1 MKLPQ
6 DLPAESVAR
15 HFEDRHLDRV
25 RPSNVVDHPPRSQAP
40 APNRRVPPAQHRPSL
55 QASRQHAQRNTVGP
69 SRPLRPA
76 LAADSRQGQQRP
88 PPKKAP
94 LPGRGE
100 PGGVDDPH
108 RRTLC
113 GSRTK
118 WYIRYLQQGM
128 SQEDALAK
136 AKEPRP
142 TTSGDRTPAK
152 RSSSAL
158 TPPTDTPK
166 RVRAAEPT
174 AQRPGAANPVRAE
187 HRAPKEGRQ
196 EARDERPCTS
206 KAAAAAAAEPTARE
220 STSSAPT
227 EPRTSYAAVASKVKV
242 AVLPVDYPQVILSHG
257 ELSALEEAILDQV
270 ILTGWDT
277 AVSFVGIHFRVG
289 HLVIDCTDQNSAD
302 WLLTV
307 APKLHSWK
315 GVPLDC
321 RMGDD
326 IPSPHTITLYLP
338 RSADRESGDLLVM
351 LSNQNKMETDAW
363 RVISRKEEGGGA
375 LLVLGIDEMAKNNI
389 VARGHQLFFRFGKIP
404 VSGLKRV
411 AERDG
416 MRAAPAPPEATAL
429 ASEDPPPTG
438 TNMETSPAASGSS
451 VCPAGPSDPLEDLAE
466 DEDLADLT
474 LDPAAVEEIDEQ
486 MAMSSQELSEELEG
500 ADVTLTP
507 CDDEGNSRPP
517 SSCDMEPLL

>member
-1 MKLPQ
+1 
-6 DLPAESVAR
+6 
-15 HFEDRHLDRV
+15 
-25 RPSNVVDHPPRSQAP
+25 
-40 APNRRVPPAQHRPSL
+40 
-55 QASRQHAQRNTVGP
+55 
-69 SRPLRPA
+69 
-76 LAADSRQGQQRP
+76 
-88 PPKKAP
+88 
-94 LPGRGE
+94 
-100 PGGVDDPH
+100 
-108 RRTLC
+108 
-113 GSRTK
+113 
-118 WYIRYLQQGM
+118 M

-206 KAAAAAAAEPTARE
+206 KAAAAAEPTARE

-242 AVLPVDYPQVILSHG
+242 AVLPVDYPQVILS
-257 ELSALEEAILDQV
+257 
-270 ILTGWDT
+270 
-277 AVSFVGIHFRVG
+277 
-289 HLVIDCTDQNSAD
+289 
-302 WLLTV
+302 
-307 APKLHSWK
+307 
-315 GVPLDC
+315 
-321 RMGDD
+321 
-326 IPSPHTITLYLP
+326 
-338 RSADRESGDLLVM
+338 
-351 LSNQNKMETDAW
+351 
-363 RVISRKEEGGGA
+363 
-375 LLVLGIDEMAKNNI
+375 
-389 VARGHQLFFRFGKIP
+389 
-404 VSGLKRV
+404 GLKRV
-411 AERDG
+411 AESDG

-438 TNMETSPAASGSS
+438 VNLETSPAVSGSS
-451 VCPAGPSDPLEDLAE
+451 VCPAGPSDSLEDLAE

-486 MAMSSQELSEELEG
+486 MAMSSQELHEELEG

>member
-1 MKLPQ
+1 MSSIERALPELDCS
-6 DLPAESVAR
+6 DLDNEWLKWKTTFLLYLMASGKDMDSEPKKIATFLWLAGAKNMEMYNTLFPNDGSSSGIVGVVARATATSPPAESPSIPDSEASTSAAAMQALTSAR
-15 HFEDRHLDRV
+15 TLE
-25 RPSNVVDHPPRSQAP
+25 VVIAAFDDYCVPYKNLTMASFKFHNIVQAIMGE
-40 APNRRVPPAQHRPSL
+40 NEEEHDEKL
-55 QASRQHAQRNTVGP
+55 QLVLARAKENGASRQHAQRNTVGP

-196 EARDERPCTS
+196 EARDERPSTS
-206 KAAAAAAAEPTARE
+206 KAAAAAEPTARE

-270 ILTGWDT
+270 ILTG
-277 AVSFVGIHFRVG
+277 
-289 HLVIDCTDQNSAD
+289 
-302 WLLTV
+302 
-307 APKLHSWK
+307 
-315 GVPLDC
+315 
-321 RMGDD
+321 
-326 IPSPHTITLYLP
+326 
-338 RSADRESGDLLVM
+338 
-351 LSNQNKMETDAW
+351 
-363 RVISRKEEGGGA
+363 
-375 LLVLGIDEMAKNNI
+375 
-389 VARGHQLFFRFGKIP
+389 
-404 VSGLKRV
+404 GLKRV

-438 TNMETSPAASGSS
+438 VNLETSPAVSGSS
-451 VCPAGPSDPLEDLAE
+451 VCPAGPSDSLEDLAE

-486 MAMSSQELSEELEG
+486 MAMSSQELHEELEG

>member
-1 MKLPQ
+1 MIIKSLGYGRQNAIKGAVVNVPI
-6 DLPAESVAR
+6 PVANVER
-15 HFEDRHLDRV
+15 HFQGRLMKV

-88 PPKKAP
+88 PPKKAH

-166 RVRAAEPT
+166 GSRAEPT
-174 AQRPGAANPVRAE
+174 AQRPGAANPVTAE

-196 EARDERPCTS
+196 EARDEP
-206 KAAAAAAAEPTARE
+206 AEPTARE

-227 EPRTSYAAVASKVKV
+227 EPRTSYAAVASKVNM
-242 AVLPVDYPQVILSHG
+242 AVLPVDIPRQ
-257 ELSALEEAILDQV
+257 LSA
-270 ILTGWDT
+270 TG
-277 AVSFVGIHFRVG
+277 AV
-289 HLVIDCTDQNSAD
+289 
-302 WLLTV
+302 
-307 APKLHSWK
+307 
-315 GVPLDC
+315 
-321 RMGDD
+321 
-326 IPSPHTITLYLP
+326 
-338 RSADRESGDLLVM
+338 
-351 LSNQNKMETDAW
+351 
-363 RVISRKEEGGGA
+363 
-375 LLVLGIDEMAKNNI
+375 
-389 VARGHQLFFRFGKIP
+389 
-404 VSGLKRV
+404 
-411 AERDG
+411 
-416 MRAAPAPPEATAL
+416 RA
-429 ASEDPPPTG
+429 
-438 TNMETSPAASGSS
+438 
-451 VCPAGPSDPLEDLAE
+451 
-466 DEDLADLT
+466 
-474 LDPAAVEEIDEQ
+474 
-486 MAMSSQELSEELEG
+486 
-500 ADVTLTP
+500 
-507 CDDEGNSRPP
+507 
-517 SSCDMEPLL
+517 

>member
-1 MKLPQ
+1 MSDSNGQEQNGREANGQPPTKVRKINFTTNHDEPENSSGAQITELRREIDGLKKVVEELTEGMKTVVDVNKEVKAEIGFLAEMMGTQNAYLRQILQRGAQVTEAQGSTFPILTTEELMALNLKISPENRQ
-6 DLPAESVAR
+6 IYITKMKELLLQATLSKSLKKILGEDIILDHNIEGVSKKKALNAYASFFPALLEAISLVDASQPAEKALSKAIQ
-15 HFEDRHLDRV
+15 V
-25 RPSNVVDHPPRSQAP
+25 RPSN
-40 APNRRVPPAQHRPSL
+40 
-55 QASRQHAQRNTVGP
+55 
-69 SRPLRPA
+69 
-76 LAADSRQGQQRP
+76 
-88 PPKKAP
+88 
-94 LPGRGE
+94 
-100 PGGVDDPH
+100 
-108 RRTLC
+108 
-113 GSRTK
+113 
-118 WYIRYLQQGM
+118 
-128 SQEDALAK
+128 
-136 AKEPRP
+136 
-142 TTSGDRTPAK
+142 
-152 RSSSAL
+152 
-158 TPPTDTPK
+158 
-166 RVRAAEPT
+166 
-174 AQRPGAANPVRAE
+174 
-187 HRAPKEGRQ
+187 
-196 EARDERPCTS
+196 
-206 KAAAAAAAEPTARE
+206 
-220 STSSAPT
+220 
-227 EPRTSYAAVASKVKV
+227 
-242 AVLPVDYPQVILSHG
+242 
-257 ELSALEEAILDQV
+257 
-270 ILTGWDT
+270 

-289 HLVIDCTDQNSAD
+289 YLVIDCTDQNSAD

-351 LSNQNKMETDAW
+351 LSNQNKIETDAW

-438 TNMETSPAASGSS
+438 TNLETSPAASGSS
-451 VCPAGPSDPLEDLAE
+451 VCPAGPSDSLEDLAE

-486 MAMSSQELSEELEG
+486 MAMSSQELNEEMEG

>member
-1 MKLPQ
+1 MPDVEMPEELDIDRE
-6 DLPAESVAR
+6 DLSLSNEIVESD
-15 HFEDRHLDRV
+15 ED
-25 RPSNVVDHPPRSQAP
+25 
-40 APNRRVPPAQHRPSL
+40 NREAIMRVPPAQHRPSL
-55 QASRQHAQRNTVGP
+55 QASRQQAQRNTVGP

-76 LAADSRQGQQRP
+76 LAADRRQGQQRP

-166 RVRAAEPT
+166 RSRA
-174 AQRPGAANPVRAE
+174 QGS
-187 HRAPKEGRQ
+187 KGR
-196 EARDERPCTS
+196 
-206 KAAAAAAAEPTARE
+206 KAGGSGRSPQHVK
-220 STSSAPT
+220 SSSST

-270 ILTGWDT
+270 ILTG
-277 AVSFVGIHFRVG
+277 
-289 HLVIDCTDQNSAD
+289 
-302 WLLTV
+302 
-307 APKLHSWK
+307 
-315 GVPLDC
+315 
-321 RMGDD
+321 MEDD

-351 LSNQNKMETDAW
+351 LSNQNKIESDAW

-416 MRAAPAPPEATAL
+416 MRAAPAPLEATAL

-451 VCPAGPSDPLEDLAE
+451 RSFRFIGGSSRGRRSGGSNTGSSRGRGDRRADGYVIPGTERRTGRSRRHSD
-466 DEDLADLT
+466 
-474 LDPAAVEEIDEQ
+474 
-486 MAMSSQELSEELEG
+486 AM
-500 ADVTLTP
+500 
-507 CDDEGNSRPP
+507 R
-517 SSCDMEPLL
+517 

>member
-1 MKLPQ
+1 
-6 DLPAESVAR
+6 
-15 HFEDRHLDRV
+15 
-25 RPSNVVDHPPRSQAP
+25 
-40 APNRRVPPAQHRPSL
+40 
-55 QASRQHAQRNTVGP
+55 
-69 SRPLRPA
+69 
-76 LAADSRQGQQRP
+76 
-88 PPKKAP
+88 
-94 LPGRGE
+94 
-100 PGGVDDPH
+100 
-108 RRTLC
+108 
-113 GSRTK
+113 
-118 WYIRYLQQGM
+118 M

-196 EARDERPCTS
+196 EARDERPSTS
-206 KAAAAAAAEPTARE
+206 KAAAAAEPTARE

-270 ILTGWDT
+270 ILTG
-277 AVSFVGIHFRVG
+277 
-289 HLVIDCTDQNSAD
+289 
-302 WLLTV
+302 
-307 APKLHSWK
+307 
-315 GVPLDC
+315 
-321 RMGDD
+321 MGDD

-351 LSNQNKMETDAW
+351 LGNQNKIETDAW

-438 TNMETSPAASGSS
+438 VNLETSPAVSGSS
-451 VCPAGPSDPLEDLAE
+451 VCPAGPSDSLEDLAE

-486 MAMSSQELSEELEG
+486 MAMSSQELHEELEG

>member
-1 MKLPQ
+1 
-6 DLPAESVAR
+6 
-15 HFEDRHLDRV
+15 
-25 RPSNVVDHPPRSQAP
+25 
-40 APNRRVPPAQHRPSL
+40 
-55 QASRQHAQRNTVGP
+55 
-69 SRPLRPA
+69 
-76 LAADSRQGQQRP
+76 
-88 PPKKAP
+88 
-94 LPGRGE
+94 
-100 PGGVDDPH
+100 
-108 RRTLC
+108 
-113 GSRTK
+113 
-118 WYIRYLQQGM
+118 M

-174 AQRPGAANPVRAE
+174 SQRPGAANPVRAE

-206 KAAAAAAAEPTARE
+206 KAAAAAEPTARE

-227 EPRTSYAAVASKVKV
+227 ESRTSYAAVASKVKV

-307 APKLHSWK
+307 APKLHTWK

-351 LSNQNKMETDAW
+351 LSNQNKIETDAW

-389 VARGHQLFFRFGKIP
+389 RTEE
-404 VSGLKRV
+404 V

-438 TNMETSPAASGSS
+438 VNLETSPAVSGSS
-451 VCPAGPSDPLEDLAE
+451 VCPAGPSDSLEDLAE

-486 MAMSSQELSEELEG
+486 MAMSSQELHEELEG

-517 SSCDMEPLL
+517 RHVI

>member
-270 ILTGWDT
+270 ILTG
-277 AVSFVGIHFRVG
+277 
-289 HLVIDCTDQNSAD
+289 
-302 WLLTV
+302 
-307 APKLHSWK
+307 
-315 GVPLDC
+315 
-321 RMGDD
+321 
-326 IPSPHTITLYLP
+326 
-338 RSADRESGDLLVM
+338 
-351 LSNQNKMETDAW
+351 
-363 RVISRKEEGGGA
+363 KEEGGGA

-404 VSGLKRV
+404 VSGLKRM

-438 TNMETSPAASGSS
+438 VNLETSPAVSGSS
-451 VCPAGPSDPLEDLAE
+451 VCPAGPSDSLEDLAE

-486 MAMSSQELSEELEG
+486 MAMSSQELHEELEG

>member
-1 MKLPQ
+1 MHRHQ
-6 DLPAESVAR
+6 DSINMQIATIRCETRDTHDDETQRQHYSSNM
-15 HFEDRHLDRV
+15 V

-196 EARDERPCTS
+196 EARDHRPSTS
-206 KAAAAAAAEPTARE
+206 KAAAAAEPTARE
-220 STSSAPT
+220 STPSAPT
-227 EPRTSYAAVASKVKV
+227 EHRTSYAAVASKVKV

-270 ILTGWDT
+270 ILTG
-277 AVSFVGIHFRVG
+277 
-289 HLVIDCTDQNSAD
+289 
-302 WLLTV
+302 
-307 APKLHSWK
+307 
-315 GVPLDC
+315 
-321 RMGDD
+321 
-326 IPSPHTITLYLP
+326 
-338 RSADRESGDLLVM
+338 
-351 LSNQNKMETDAW
+351 
-363 RVISRKEEGGGA
+363 
-375 LLVLGIDEMAKNNI
+375 
-389 VARGHQLFFRFGKIP
+389 
-404 VSGLKRV
+404 GLKRV

-416 MRAAPAPPEATAL
+416 MRAAPAPPETTAL

-438 TNMETSPAASGSS
+438 VNLETSPAVSGSS
-451 VCPAGPSDPLEDLAE
+451 VCPAGPSDSLEDLAE

-486 MAMSSQELSEELEG
+486 MAMSSQELHEELEG